1 MKSKQYHVY
10 LMANRT
16 NTTIYTGVTDNL
28 VRRVYEHKNKITKGF
43 TDKYNVNKLVYFE
56 QCDDIKIAIAREKQ
70 IKAGSRQKKI
80 DLIIKD
86 NPKYED
92 LYPNII

>member
-1 MKSKQYHVY
+1 
-10 LMANRT
+10 MANRT

-92 LYPNII
+92 LYPKII